1 MDERNSPVRPPR
13 RLPPLAA
20 LRAFEAAAA
29 NLSFQRAAQEL
40 FVSPTAISHQIRA
53 LEKLLE
59 TPLFHRLARRV
70 ELTPEGLRL
79 FHMVK
84 DGLDTIELGL
94 AAMRRGRAA
103 SSLVL
108 TTNTAFAAH
117 WLLPR
122 MGSLREAVPQVDIR
136 LNATE
141 TVVDLARGEADIAIR
156 SGDGDWPALT
166 AQRLAFEHYAPMC
179 SPLLGVTRPADLQ
192 RHKLIHFE
200 WQPRAKSP
208 ALWSR
213 WFQAAKLKPPKG
225 KESLAFS
232 DETHAI
238 LAVMAGHGVGL
249 LSPTLMAGELA
260 SGRLVQPFGP
270 QLATG
275 GYYLACLPAR
285 RDEPRIAAVWEWF
298 TQQFALQVT

>member
-1 MDERNSPVRPPR
+1 MHEMNSSVRLPR

-53 LEKLLE
+53 LETLLE
-59 TPLFHRLARRV
+59 TPLFHRMARRV

-84 DGLDTIELGL
+84 DGLDTMELGI
-94 AAMRRGRAA
+94 AALRREQAA
-103 SSLVL
+103 SSLTL

-122 MGSLREAVPQVDIR
+122 MGLLRAAARMDIR
-136 LNATE
+136 LKATE
-141 TVVDLARGEADIAIR
+141 AVADLARGEADLAIR

-166 AQRLAFEHYAPMC
+166 SQRLALEHYAPMC
-179 SPLLGVTRPADLQ
+179 SPVLGVSCPEDLQ

-200 WQPRAKSP
+200 WQPHAKSP

-213 WFQAAKLKPPKG
+213 WFHAAKLKPPKG
-225 KESLAFS
+225 KESLTFS

-238 LAVMAGHGVGL
+238 LAVIAGHGVGL
-249 LSPTLMAGELA
+249 LSPTLMANELA
-260 SGRLVQPFGP
+260 SGTLVKPFGP
-270 QLATG
+270 ELATG

-285 RDEPRIAAVWEWF
+285 RNEPQIAAVWAWF
-298 TQQFALQVT
+298 LQQFQ